1 MNVRQPTLRH
11 LVVVVCLFSS
21 LAFAQVSPE
30 SGPERPAVVAQ
41 RQPQAIAMAQ
51 SRADEWKRREILESQ
66 HGRSPF
72 EMNSI
77 GYLEMIVIPLLVFI
91 LILGVVR
98 MQDF

>member
-1 MNVRQPTLRH
+1 MNVRQQTLRH
-11 LVVVVCLFSS
+11 LAVVVCLFSS

-30 SGPERPAVVAQ
+30 SSPERPVVVAQ
-41 RQPQAIAMAQ
+41 SQPVAVAR
-51 SRADEWKRREILESQ
+51 SRAEEWKRREILESQ

-72 EMNSI
+72 EVNSI

>member
-1 MNVRQPTLRH
+1 
-11 LVVVVCLFSS
+11 
-21 LAFAQVSPE
+21 
-30 SGPERPAVVAQ
+30 
-41 RQPQAIAMAQ
+41 MAR

-77 GYLEMIVIPLLVFI
+77 GYLELIVIPLLVFI